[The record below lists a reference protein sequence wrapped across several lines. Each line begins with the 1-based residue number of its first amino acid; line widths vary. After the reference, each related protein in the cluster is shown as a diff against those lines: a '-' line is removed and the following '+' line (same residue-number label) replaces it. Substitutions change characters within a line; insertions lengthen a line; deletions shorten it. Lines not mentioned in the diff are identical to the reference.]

1 MYMIVFSVQV
11 CVLFYSPMVIEGT
24 PAGQIVTVTA
34 TDADDGV
41 NGIVRY
47 SITGTTIPPDI

>member
-1 MYMIVFSVQV
+1 MFMIVFSVQI
-11 CVLFYSPMVIEGT
+11 CVLFYSLEVTEGT
-24 PAGQIVTVTA
+24 PAGQIVTVIA

-47 SITGTTIPPDI
+47 SITGTTMPPDI